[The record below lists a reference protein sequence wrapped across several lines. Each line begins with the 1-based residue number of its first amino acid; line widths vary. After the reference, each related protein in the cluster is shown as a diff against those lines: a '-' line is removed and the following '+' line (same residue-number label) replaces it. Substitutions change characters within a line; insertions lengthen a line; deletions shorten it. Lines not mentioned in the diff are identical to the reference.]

1 MWTVLEMILQMNLA
15 TEIQFNQQHLYG
27 WVYTVSFAGPHSSTT
42 TTAPHTHKDQK
53 KKMLAF
59 GKIVP

>member
-53 KKMLAF
+53 KKC
-59 GKIVP
+59 